1 MDNPRE
7 AHIAEMNRL
16 VEAIC
21 KTESPYLKKDYANAL
36 ARMELELKEYDLHM
50 MKRLD
55 NGRLGA
61 EGESR

>member
-1 MDNPRE
+1 MANPRE

-21 KTESPYLKKDYANAL
+21 NTESPYLKKDYAKAL

-50 MKRLD
+50 VKRLD